1 MAEYNKQRFYWIKLT
16 DRFMTSDTVDFLME
30 QKDGAN
36 YVVLYQMLCLKTVN
50 NDGQLSRT
58 IGEVIIPYDEEKI
71 QRDMKW
77 FSIDTIR
84 VALNLYQKLGL
95 IYRQENGTLKIAN
108 YENLIGSQ
116 TISAF
121 KKQEQLKN
129 RGGILGGQKV
139 EFFPPDKEK
148 DIISSST
155 IKSREYEIKEKE
167 SYLNN
172 NSIFEIEKPVNNKGV
187 LLKGENTEVEQ
198 TDNNEPLSAETLKDD
213 LDTFCSRFGVLL
225 DDYNY
230 RISEMDF
237 KALTERF
244 EESEWLK
251 ANVTSFKKIC
261 DIYPR
266 IISGY
271 YKDYNRKPKGNR
283 EYEILQRMLREAEEE
298 EEREKQEKGGTDNE
312 PEEST

>member
-95 IYRQENGTLKIAN
+95 IYRQENGTLKITN

-139 EFFPPDKEK
+139 EFFPPNKEK

-172 NSIFEIEKPVNNKGV
+172 NSLFEIEKPVNNKGV
-187 LLKGENTEVEQ
+187 LLKGENTEAEQ

-251 ANVTSFKKIC
+251 VNVTSFKKIC
-261 DIYPR
+261 EIYPK

-271 YKDYNRKPKGNR
+271 YKNYNRKPKGSR
-283 EYEILQRMLREAEEE
+283 EFDILQRMLKEAEAE
-298 EEREKQEKGGTDNE
+298 EEREKQEKGKKENDK
-312 PEEST
+312 EESS

>member
-172 NSIFEIEKPVNNKGV
+172 KSLFEIEKPVNNKGV

-198 TDNNEPLSAETLKDD
+198 TDDNEPLSAETLKDD

-283 EYEILQRMLREAEEE
+283 EYEILQRMLREAEAE

>member
-1 MAEYNKQRFYWIKLT
+1 MAEYNNQRFYWIKLT

-58 IGEVIIPYDEEKI
+58 IGEMIIPYEEEKI

-95 IYRQENGTLKIAN
+95 IYRQENGTLKITN

-172 NSIFEIEKPVNNKGV
+172 KGLFEIKKSVSKKGV
-187 LLKGENTEVEQ
+187 LLKGENPEVEQ
-198 TDNNEPLSAETLKDD
+198 MDYNKPLSAETMKDD
-213 LDTFCSRFGVLL
+213 LDTFCSRFGIMV
-225 DDYNY
+225 DNYNY

-237 KALTERF
+237 KTLTERF

-271 YKDYNRKPKGNR
+271 YKDYNRKPKGSR
-283 EYEILQRMLREAEEE
+283 EFDILQRMLKEAEEE
-298 EEREKQEKGGTDNE
+298 EEREKQEKGESDNG
-312 PEEST
+312 PQESS

>member
-95 IYRQENGTLKIAN
+95 IYRQENGTLKITN

-172 NSIFEIEKPVNNKGV
+172 NSLFEIEKPVNNKGV
-187 LLKGENTEVEQ
+187 LLKGENTEAEQ

-237 KALTERF
+237 KTLTERF

-298 EEREKQEKGGTDNE
+298 EEREKQERGGTDNE
-312 PEEST
+312 SEEST

>member
-1 MAEYNKQRFYWIKLT
+1 MAEYNNQRFYWIKLT

-58 IGEVIIPYDEEKI
+58 IGEVIIPYEEEKI

-95 IYRQENGTLKIAN
+95 IYRQENGMLKIAN
-108 YENLIGSQ
+108 FESLIGSQ
-116 TISAF
+116 TVSAQ
-121 KKQEQLKN
+121 KKQEQRLL
-129 RGGILGGQKV
+129 RGGQMGGQKV
-139 EFFPPDKEK
+139 EFCPPEKDKEK
-148 DIISSST
+148 DKEIDIEKDIYLNKKT
-155 IKSREYEIKEKE
+155 DNYEEANNKQVVDEKSF
-167 SYLNN
+167 YLNN
-172 NSIFEIEKPVNNKGV
+172 RAN
-187 LLKGENTEVEQ
+187 EVEEQ
-198 TDNNEPLSAETLKDD
+198 KSTTTTTLDSLDKD
-213 LDTFCSRFGVLL
+213 LDAFCKKFGIGI
-225 DDYNY
+225 DNY
-230 RISEMDF
+230 GPRLAQMDF

-271 YKDYNRKPKGNR
+271 YKDYNRKPKGSR
-283 EYEILQRMLREAEEE
+283 EYDILQRMLKEAEEE
-298 EEREKQEKGGTDNE
+298 EEREKQEKGESDNG
-312 PEEST
+312 PQESS

>member
-1 MAEYNKQRFYWIKLT
+1 MAEYNNQRFYWIKLT

-58 IGEVIIPYDEEKI
+58 IGEVIIPYEEEKI

-95 IYRQENGTLKIAN
+95 IYRQENGMLKIAN
-108 YENLIGSQ
+108 FENLIGSQ

-129 RGGILGGQKV
+129 RGGNLGGQKV
-139 EFFPPDKEK
+139 EFFPPEKDKEK
-148 DIISSST
+148 DKDIEKDIYLNK
-155 IKSREYEIKEKE
+155 KSDNYEKTNNKQVVDEKGF
-167 SYLNN
+167 YLNN
-172 NSIFEIEKPVNNKGV
+172 RADEYEGQNS
-187 LLKGENTEVEQ
+187 T
-198 TDNNEPLSAETLKDD
+198 TTTTLDSLDKD
-213 LDTFCSRFGVLL
+213 LDTFCSRFGIGI
-225 DDYNY
+225 DNY
-230 RISEMDF
+230 GPRLAEMDF

-312 PEEST
+312 QEEST

>member
-1 MAEYNKQRFYWIKLT
+1 MAEYNNQRFYWIKLT

-58 IGEVIIPYDEEKI
+58 IGEVIIPYEEEKI

-129 RGGILGGQKV
+129 RGGKLGGQKV

-172 NSIFEIEKPVNNKGV
+172 NSQYEESKFVNNKGV

-198 TDNNEPLSAETLKDD
+198 TDDNEPLSAETLKDD
-213 LDTFCSRFGVLL
+213 LDTFCSRFGIMI
-225 DDYNY
+225 DNYNY
-230 RISEMDF
+230 RISQMDF

-271 YKDYNRKPKGNR
+271 YKDYNRKPKGSR
-283 EYEILQRMLREAEEE
+283 EFDILQRMLKEAEEE
-298 EEREKQEKGGTDNE
+298 EEREKQEKGESDNG
-312 PEEST
+312 PQESS